1 MKIRRL
7 FKWGSLIIIVALIA
21 IGILA
26 YTFYHSA
33 ASTFEEIH
41 TPLER
46 TSAIERTE
54 PVKLAEQQPFS
65 ILLLGVDERKSDV
78 GRSDTMIVLSVN
90 PQKNNTLM
98 ISIPRDTYTQI
109 VGKNIKDK
117 INHAYAFGGIEMTM
131 SSVENL
137 LNIPID
143 YVAKVNMEG
152 FEQIIDTIGGVKV
165 QNAMA
170 FQEGDY
176 HFKKGMITL
185 DGAAALEYVRM
196 RKEDPEGDFG
206 RQNRQKQVIQ
216 SIIEEGT
223 SFKTILKYQNI
234 FDILGKNI
242 STNLT
247 FAQLK
252 ELQQNYRPSFSNIQQ
267 IYFEKGQG
275 STVNGIW
282 YYIMDKGELAQVSDT
297 LKEHLEISSK

>member
-7 FKWGSLIIIVALIA
+7 FKWGSLIIIVVLIA

-297 LKEHLEISSK
+297 LKEHLEISSR

>member
-7 FKWGSLIIIVALIA
+7 FKWGSLIIIVVLIA

-26 YTFYHSA
+26 YTIYHNVA
-33 ASTFEEIH
+33 ATFEEIH
-41 TPLER
+41 TPLKR

-247 FAQLK
+247 FDQLI

-297 LKEHLEISSK
+297 LKEHLEIPSR

>member
-7 FKWGSLIIIVALIA
+7 FKWGSLIIIVVLIA

-26 YTFYHSA
+26 YTIYHNA

-152 FEQIIDTIGGVKV
+152 FEQIIDTIGGVRV

-206 RQNRQKQVIQ
+206 RQDRQKQVIQ

-247 FAQLK
+247 FDQLK

-297 LKEHLEISSK
+297 LKEHLEISSR